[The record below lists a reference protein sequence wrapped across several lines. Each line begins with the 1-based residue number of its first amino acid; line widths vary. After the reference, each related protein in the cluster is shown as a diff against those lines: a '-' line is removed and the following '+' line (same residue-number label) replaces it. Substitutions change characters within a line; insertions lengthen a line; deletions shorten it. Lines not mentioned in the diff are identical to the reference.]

1 MKAIMLVLTL
11 AVLAA
16 ACGKEEA
23 GQSAPMP
30 APTDTATGQQAAP
43 EPPATASGSGS
54 SPAPESRVGGQ
65 AAPAPEVMTT
75 QRPATTA
82 PAGVPSR
89 DEGLALAQKGGCLA
103 CHKIDA
109 KLVGPAWQ
117 DVSAKYKGDPG
128 ATARLVQ
135 KVKTGGQGNWTEV
148 TGGIPMPPYS
158 PRVSDADIE
167 RLVMFVLSL

>member
-11 AVLAA
+11 AALMA
-16 ACGKEEA
+16 ACGREEA
-23 GQSAPMP
+23 GSSAPMP
-30 APTDTATGQQAAP
+30 APTDAAGGRMP
-43 EPPATASGSGS
+43 EPPAAAPGAGS
-54 SPAPESRVGGQ
+54 SPAPEARMAEQ
-65 AAPAPEVMTT
+65 AAPTSEVMTT

-117 DVSAKYKGDPG
+117 DVSAKYQGNPD
-128 ATARLVQ
+128 AMAQLVQ
-135 KVKTGGQGNWTEV
+135 KVKAGGQGNWTEV